1 MSALDQLVYGLI
13 VTLLGMGIVFI
24 VLIALSYML
33 DALKVLANRDKTK
46 KEVKKVESMEDT
58 IEPEIQEQE
67 DEEDEEEL
75 IAVIGA
81 AIAAVMGSQSN
92 IVVKSIRRINDQTP
106 IWAKSG
112 RQEQMF
118 NRI

>member
-1 MSALDQLVYGLI
+1 MSAVEQLIYGLI

-33 DALKVLANRDKTK
+33 DVLKVLANKDKTK
-46 KEVKKVESMEDT
+46 KEVKKVESIEDT
-58 IEPEIQEQE
+58 IKPEIQEQVA
-67 DEEDEEEL
+67 EEDEGEL

-81 AIAAVMGSQSN
+81 AVAAVMGSQSN

-112 RQEQMF
+112 RQEQML
-118 NRI
+118 NRL